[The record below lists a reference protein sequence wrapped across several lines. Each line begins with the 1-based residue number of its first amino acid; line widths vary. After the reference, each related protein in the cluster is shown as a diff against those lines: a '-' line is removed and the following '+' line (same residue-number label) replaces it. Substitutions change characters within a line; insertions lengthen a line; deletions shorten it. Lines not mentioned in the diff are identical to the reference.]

1 MSSMRGGEEERLD
14 SLFRAY
20 REACPDTE
28 PGANFMPDLWRR
40 IEARQGVTFSLRRMA
55 SAFVTAAL
63 AFSLLL
69 GVYMALPRQN
79 AAYYSETYV
88 EALDAANTLDF
99 SDTFAPV
106 RGDQPSEVG
115 R

>member
-1 MSSMRGGEEERLD
+1 
-14 SLFRAY
+14 
-20 REACPDTE
+20 
-28 PGANFMPDLWRR
+28 MPDLWRR

-79 AAYYSETYV
+79 AYYSETYV

-106 RGDQPSEVG
+106 RGDEPSELS